1 MAKKILIPLD
11 LAQNEIRN
19 AVAQVLAAAP
29 ASPVPG
35 QFYYDSTA
43 GRWKYRAAAAWIDP
57 TDRATHSGTQLAAT
71 ISDLATTVKA
81 YRLDE
86 FAAPTA
92 DIGLGGRKLTNL
104 ANGTVAT
111 DAATYGQL
119 MGLMNGTDWKNS
131 VRVATTANLAALSG
145 LLTIDDV
152 TLVAGDRVLVKN
164 QDTAADNGLYVAAS
178 GAWARAT
185 DADTALNPDGSS
197 KLSPSSTVF
206 VEEGSTLA
214 DTQWRIT
221 TNGAIVVGTTAS
233 AWGQIGAGTSYTS
246 GTGINV
252 SGNVINVDTG
262 VVVRKHAQTIG
273 DGAAAIITVT
283 HNLGTKDI
291 TACVRDAATDE
302 FVECGITPLSATQA
316 AFSFGAAPALNS
328 LRVVVHG

>member
-1 MAKKILIPLD
+1 MAKKILIPYD
-11 LAQNEIRN
+11 FAQNEIQN

-29 ASPVPG
+29 SSPVPG

-43 GRWKYRAAAAWIDP
+43 GRWKYRAAGAWIDP
-57 TDRATHSGTQLAAT
+57 TDRATHTGSQAAAT

-92 DIGLGGRKLTNL
+92 DVSMGGRKLTSL

-119 MGLMNGTDWKNS
+119 LNLLNGTDWKSS
-131 VRVATTANLAALSG
+131 VRVATTANLAVLSG

-178 GAWARAT
+178 GAWARAA
-185 DADTALNPDGSS
+185 DADTTLNPDGSA
-197 KLSPSSTVF
+197 KLSASTTVF

-221 TNGAIVVGTTAS
+221 TNGVIVVGTTAI

-252 SGNVINVDTG
+252 AGNVINVDTG
-262 VVVRKHAQTIG
+262 VVVRKHAETIG
-273 DGAAAIITVT
+273 DGATATITVT

-291 TACVRDAATDE
+291 TASVREVATDD
-302 FVECGITPLSATQA
+302 FVECGIKPLSPTQA

-328 LRVVVHG
+328 LRVVIHG